1 MAAVMTV
8 CACATEMMR
17 GAAGAAAAAAG
28 GGGGGACFGL
38 PGGGTGAASS
48 RTGVML
54 PTVGMVGRGALPS
67 AVLMLMSFGAAGAA
81 LDMAGEA
88 KTRAR
93 RGSKAM
99 MRLTVGIL

>member
-1 MAAVMTV
+1 
-8 CACATEMMR
+8 
-17 GAAGAAAAAAG
+17 
-28 GGGGGACFGL
+28 
-38 PGGGTGAASS
+38 
-48 RTGVML
+48 
-54 PTVGMVGRGALPS
+54 
-67 AVLMLMSFGAAGAA
+67 